1 MWFLSIPG
9 CFLSNL
15 SSRGC
20 SCCCLQL
27 PGSPWMEHK
36 HTLLLALLE
45 GCWWFIHCETL
56 LAETLLN
63 TSLLCGCKNVLLC
76 RTNACVG
83 THNSYAIE
91 RHFGAEHCWLS
102 HSHGYVNM
110 SWMSQ
115 SRFFFSP
122 CYIYNSN
129 ELAVLR
135 KTARSEKI
143 TVQIPQW
150 ALVFSALKHQ
160 VFYRQHADN
169 EG

>member
-122 CYIYNSN
+122 LLHLQLKWACCASENCKKWKDYSPNPSVSISIFS
-129 ELAVLR
+129 V
-135 KTARSEKI
+135 KTPSILQTAC
-143 TVQIPQW
+143 W
-150 ALVFSALKHQ
+150 
-160 VFYRQHADN
+160 
-169 EG
+169 